1 MKPLLAFKSLAAAG
15 LILAAATIPRPIP
28 LNARQPEEPS
38 RVLCEEVAHE
48 LNLAYIDGRI
58 SKEDAM
64 GIIDRC
70 FETFS

>member
-1 MKPLLAFKSLAAAG
+1 MMKPLLAFKSLAAAG
-15 LILAAATIPRPIP
+15 LILAAASLSRPVS
-28 LNARQPEEPS
+28 LTKQPQEPS